1 MTGRR
6 WEAAEGHAAVAAAD
20 RIAGLA
26 AAVDGGL
33 GHSAGSGCVLAR
45 DGLREVGR
53 GVHARQE
60 LKEKTRMATEGGS
73 EGLKNGTEDEEK
85 EVNGV
90 RRGSETA

>member
-1 MTGRR
+1 MLLLTGLLDLLLL
-6 WEAAEGHAAVAAAD
+6 WM
-20 RIAGLA
+20 
-26 AAVDGGL
+26 VDL
-33 GHSAGSGCVLAR
+33 GILLVVGVLAR